1 MVYVV
6 LSFTGLSKR
15 VESIVATLKD
25 SSYEDYNESVKEKA
39 LQNLIETLEETVKFV
54 NKFADASTFD
64 RFFHN
69 SDHQQQFEL
78 LNMQLSHN
86 VGDLKLALDITATFD
101 QHQDMIDRKADL
113 DEISSKLDD
122 IALAMANQQQE
133 LLKQRKEI
141 KNEFKRRF
149 DSFKFHLQ
157 QDVGK
162 AQNRAEEE
170 TIDNEMKL
178 FLHIPGHDLVS
189 EELIGQGGFAD
200 VYRGVWISQHHCV
213 AIKTI
218 RIAYLTDDVRQDFL
232 DEIAA
237 MCKIRFDHVL
247 NIFGACVEPN
257 YYALVVEYMS
267 LGSLFNVLQKNEP
280 RFSWTDRWSI
290 ALQMTKSVN
299 YLHTRSILHR
309 DIKSLN
315 FLMEKAING
324 YLVKIS
330 DFGLAKIRQETS
342 RQTSDDDRQRIG
354 VGTLQWKA
362 PEILRFGKPSKAS
375 DIYSL
380 SIVFWELATSS
391 IPYDELDEATIS
403 HGVKGGE
410 RLKIPDDV
418 PSDFATIISSAWSQE
433 PSKRPTSQELL
444 DQILIFS
451 AAATVTVTT

>member
-1 MVYVV
+1 M
-6 LSFTGLSKR
+6 
-15 VESIVATLKD
+15 
-25 SSYEDYNESVKEKA
+25 
-39 LQNLIETLEETVKFV
+39 QNLIETLEEAVNFVK
-54 NKFADASTFD
+54 KFADASVFNQ
-64 RFFHN
+64 FFHN
-69 SDHQQQFEL
+69 TDHQQQFEM

-86 VGDLKLALDITATFD
+86 ISDLKLALDITSVFN
-101 QHQDMIDRKADL
+101 QQQDIIDRKADL

-122 IALAMANQQQE
+122 IALILANQQQE
-133 LLKQRKEI
+133 LLQQKKEI

-157 QDVGK
+157 RDIVK
-162 AQNRAEEE
+162 AQDQTEAKA
-170 TIDNEMKL
+170 IDNESKL

-200 VYRGVWISQHHCV
+200 VYRGIWISQHHRV

-237 MCKIRFDHVL
+237 MCRIRFDHVL
-247 NIFGACVEPN
+247 NIFGACIEPN

-267 LGSLFNVLQKNEP
+267 LGSLFNVLQKKELLL
-280 RFSWTDRWSI
+280 SWTDRWSI
-290 ALQMTKSVN
+290 ALQMAKSVN
-299 YLHTRSILHR
+299 YLHTRAILHR

-315 FLMEKAING
+315 FLMEKVADG

-330 DFGLAKIRQETS
+330 DFGLAQIRQETS
-342 RQTSDDDRQRIG
+342 RQTTTEDVRERVG

-362 PEILRFGKPSKAS
+362 PEILKLGKPTKAS

-380 SIVFWELATSS
+380 GVVLWELATGC
-391 IPYDELDEATIS
+391 IPYEDLDETTIS
-403 HGVKGGE
+403 QGVKEGE

-418 PSDFATIISSAWSQE
+418 PFDFASIISKAWSQE
-433 PSKRPTSQELL
+433 PSKRPTSQDLIQ
-444 DQILIFS
+444 QIMSNFTRTNET
-451 AAATVTVTT
+451 AVM